1 MLDLLPHETAAIGIR
16 WSLQTRCRRLCRI
29 LGGDT
34 KMNKL
39 LRQSV
44 CALALAVASGVGA
57 QAESLR
63 LLTSWDM
70 TMPANIHIVQDYVK
84 RVQEQ
89 SEGEIEITVDGP
101 EVVAAFEQIEPVQAG
116 VFQLLFTHPAYHTS
130 VSWAGFAL
138 DSSVD
143 PGPEKRR
150 EIGLWD
156 ALDEAYN
163 KIGLKLIALP
173 GSGNQGYQ
181 FVLSTQPSDGENPF
195 SGLKVRGSPSYKPI
209 IEALGGALVVL
220 PGGETYAAMDRGVVD
235 GAGWPLIGFE
245 STKLSEVAKYYVR
258 PTFGSS
264 TYVLLMNLDAWN
276 GLDADT
282 QKTLLDIGA
291 DVERDGFAAFEK
303 LKTEEVERM
312 QEAGME
318 EYAVSDEAAQRMQEA
333 FVKEQRST
341 ALGAGGDETR
351 KVIDIFEANDL

>member
-1 MLDLLPHETAAIGIR
+1 
-16 WSLQTRCRRLCRI
+16 
-29 LGGDT
+29 
-34 KMNKL
+34 MNKI

-44 CALALAVASGVGA
+44 CALALTVASGIGA
-57 QAESLR
+57 QAENLR

-70 TMPANIHIVQDYVK
+70 TMPANVHIVQNYVE
-84 RVQEQ
+84 RVQER
-89 SEGEIEITVDGP
+89 SEGEIEITIDGP

-130 VSWAGFAL
+130 VTWAGFSL

-156 ALDEAYN
+156 AMDEAYN

-181 FVLSTQPSDGENPF
+181 FVVSKKPEDGDMPF
-195 SGLKVRGSPSYKPI
+195 AGLKLRGSPSYKPI

-245 STKLSEVAKYYVR
+245 STKLAEVSEYYVR

-264 TYVLLMNLDAWN
+264 TYVLLMNLNAWSA
-276 GLDADT
+276 LDEDT
-282 QKTLLDIGA
+282 QKTLLEIGA
-291 DVERDGFAAFEK
+291 EIERDGYKAFEK
-303 LKTEEVERM
+303 LKTQEVERM
-312 QEAGME
+312 QAAGME
-318 EYAVSDEAAQRMQEA
+318 EYAISDAAAERMQEA

-341 ALGAGGDETR
+341 ALEAGGDETR
-351 KVIDIFEANDL
+351 KVIEIFEANGL